1 MSPSSLCACCALA
14 VLIAASGPVP
24 AAAARKAHAALAAD
38 APPTEADW
46 RTPDP
51 QNVLVIDTNKG
62 RIIFEMAPQVAPL
75 SVARVRELARA
86 GFYDGRAFFRV
97 IDNFMDQTGDPLD
110 TGTGGSTKPD
120 LPGEFTFRRGSDTP
134 MVVVEK
140 ASGQES
146 GFIGALP
153 VVGQTLDLG
162 VLTADHRVKAW
173 ATFCAGVGGM
183 ARAQTPDSGNSQF
196 FLMRAATPHLDQNYT
211 PWGRA
216 IAGQDVI
223 NAIKVGEPVEAP
235 QDKMLTVRVLA
246 DIPVAQRPSVR
257 VIDTAG
263 PWFRAQAERLRVD
276 KVVDFSMCD
285 LDLPSQVK

>member
-1 MSPSSLCACCALA
+1 
-14 VLIAASGPVP
+14 LIAASGPAPV
-24 AAAARKAHAALAAD
+24 AAARKAHADATPAAT
-38 APPTEADW
+38 PSEADW

-51 QNVLVIDTNKG
+51 QDVLVIDTNKG

-86 GFYDGRAFFRV
+86 SFYDGRAFFRV
-97 IDNFMDQTGDPLD
+97 IDNFMDQTGDPTD

-173 ATFCAGVGGM
+173 ASFCAGVGGM

-223 NAIKVGEPVEAP
+223 NAIKVGEPVDAP
-235 QDKMLTVRVLA
+235 QDKMITVRVLA
-246 DIPVAQRPSVR
+246 DIPAGERPSVR

-263 PWFRAQAERLRVD
+263 PWFRAQVERLRVA

>member
-1 MSPSSLCACCALA
+1 MSPSSLCACGALA
-14 VLIAASGPVP
+14 VLIAASAPAP
-24 AAAARKAHAALAAD
+24 AAAARKAPPAAM
-38 APPTEADW
+38 PTEADW

-75 SVARVRELARA
+75 SVARVRELAHA

-97 IDNFMDQTGDPLD
+97 IDNFMDQTGDPTD

-134 MVVVEK
+134 MVVIEK

-146 GFIGALP
+146 GFIGSLP

-196 FLMRAATPHLDQNYT
+196 FLMRAANSSLDQNYT

-223 NAIKVGEPVEAP
+223 NAIKTGEPVEAP

-246 DIPVAQRPSVR
+246 DIPTGERPSVR

-263 PWFRAQAERLRVD
+263 PWFRAQVERLRVA